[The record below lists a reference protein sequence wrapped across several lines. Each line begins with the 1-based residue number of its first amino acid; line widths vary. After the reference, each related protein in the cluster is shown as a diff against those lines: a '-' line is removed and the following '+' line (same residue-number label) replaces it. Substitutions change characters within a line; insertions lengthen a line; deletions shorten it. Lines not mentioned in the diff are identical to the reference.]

1 MLGCVGEMRIFR
13 LLAGCGLMTSR
24 ITGSVLKVPCI
35 NVDRVVRLED
45 WIDQPVASEEL
56 HPPRWSSGR
65 VLVQRIIS
73 MGSVSM
79 PSIVVSA
86 VIIQDSDGRLLTVR
100 KRGAEAFMLPGG
112 KPEPGE
118 DSRQAVVREVHEE
131 LGVALSSDDL
141 RRVGVFTTRAA
152 NEAGHQVV
160 ATIFTHTSVAVSEP
174 AAEIE
179 QIRWLDWS
187 VDALPDDLAPL
198 LVEAVIPWLRRR
210 IRSVAVFTGA
220 KDGTD
225 PHYRV
230 EATALGRGLA
240 HAGITL
246 VYGGG
251 KVGMMGA
258 VADAALAAG
267 GAVIGV
273 MPQHLVDGEIAH
285 PSLTHLEVV
294 RTMHERKQR
303 MSDLAD
309 AFVALP
315 GGGGTLDELFE
326 AWTWQQLGV
335 HSKPVALYDSTF
347 WAPLT
352 ALLNHMT
359 IEGFIRPEDRAS
371 LVIADTIHQLM
382 ADLEGWTPPPPKWRS

>member
-152 NEAGHQVV
+152 
-160 ATIFTHTSVAVSEP
+160 
-174 AAEIE
+174 
-179 QIRWLDWS
+179 L
-187 VDALPDDLAPL
+187 
-198 LVEAVIPWLRRR
+198 
-210 IRSVAVFTGA
+210 
-220 KDGTD
+220 
-225 PHYRV
+225 
-230 EATALGRGLA
+230 
-240 HAGITL
+240 
-246 VYGGG
+246 
-251 KVGMMGA
+251 
-258 VADAALAAG
+258 
-267 GAVIGV
+267 
-273 MPQHLVDGEIAH
+273 
-285 PSLTHLEVV
+285 SL
-294 RTMHERKQR
+294 
-303 MSDLAD
+303 
-309 AFVALP
+309 
-315 GGGGTLDELFE
+315 
-326 AWTWQQLGV
+326 
-335 HSKPVALYDSTF
+335 
-347 WAPLT
+347 
-352 ALLNHMT
+352 
-359 IEGFIRPEDRAS
+359 
-371 LVIADTIHQLM
+371 IHI
-382 ADLEGWTPPPPKWRS
+382 

>member
-1 MLGCVGEMRIFR
+1 MGG
-13 LLAGCGLMTSR
+13 
-24 ITGSVLKVPCI
+24 
-35 NVDRVVRLED
+35 VDY
-45 WIDQPVASEEL
+45 
-56 HPPRWSSGR
+56 
-65 VLVQRIIS
+65 
-73 MGSVSM
+73 

-86 VIIQDSDGRLLTVR
+86 VVFQDPDGRLLTVR
-100 KRGAEAFMLPGG
+100 KRGTKAFMLPGG

-118 DSRQAVVREVHEE
+118 DACQAAVREVHEE
-131 LGVALSSDDL
+131 LGITLTRDDL
-141 RRVGVFTTRAA
+141 NPVGTFTTRAA

-160 ATIFTHTSVAVSEP
+160 ATLFTHGPVEVGKP

-179 QIRWLDWS
+179 QVRWLDWGAE
-187 VDALPDDLAPL
+187 VLPHDLAPL

-225 PHYRV
+225 PRYRA
-230 EATALGRGLA
+230 EAAALGQELA

-251 KVGMMGA
+251 KVGLMGA
-258 VADAALAAG
+258 VADAALAGG
-267 GAVIGV
+267 GAVVGV

-285 PSLTHLEVV
+285 PGLTRLEVV
-294 RTMHERKQR
+294 QTMHERKQR
-303 MSDLAD
+303 MSDLSD

-335 HSKPVALYDSTF
+335 HSKPVALHDATF
-347 WAPLT
+347 WAPLI
-352 ALLNHMT
+352 ALLDHMAV
-359 IEGFIRPEDRAS
+359 EGFVRPEDRAS
-371 LVIADTIHQLM
+371 LVVCDTTHQLLT
-382 ADLEGWTPPPPKWRS
+382 DLEGWTPPPPKWRS

>member
-1 MLGCVGEMRIFR
+1 MRIFR

-100 KRGAEAFMLPGG
+100 KRGSEAFMLPGG

-160 ATIFTHTSVAVSEP
+160 ATIFTHTQVAVSEP

-251 KVGMMGA
+251 K
-258 VADAALAAG
+258 
-267 GAVIGV
+267 
-273 MPQHLVDGEIAH
+273 
-285 PSLTHLEVV
+285 
-294 RTMHERKQR
+294 
-303 MSDLAD
+303 
-309 AFVALP
+309 
-315 GGGGTLDELFE
+315 
-326 AWTWQQLGV
+326 
-335 HSKPVALYDSTF
+335 
-347 WAPLT
+347 
-352 ALLNHMT
+352 
-359 IEGFIRPEDRAS
+359 
-371 LVIADTIHQLM
+371 
-382 ADLEGWTPPPPKWRS
+382 